1 MKYFLISISFFSFLF
16 LQAQEKFIAND
27 IRINK
32 YIEGTLLA
40 PKQQT
45 VPLAIIINGAG
56 PIDRDGNQR
65 MMENN
70 SIKKLAESL
79 SKKGIATFRYD
90 KRTLK
95 ATKLNIKEKDMRFD
109 DFIEDANSVIN
120 RFKPIPNFNKIY
132 IIGHNQG
139 SLVGMVAAQNN
150 VDGFISI
157 GGAGQPLDS
166 VIIKQIGAQMPGLKE
181 NAVSAFKDL
190 REKGKV
196 KNYSPAL
203 ETIFKKEVQ
212 PFMLSWIKYNPQVE
226 LKKLHIP
233 TLIINGDNDFQVNT
247 EEAKKLKAAK
257 PDSKLVIIEN
267 MNYIFNIIDKN
278 DDIANQKSYNET
290 HHQISTELIEE
301 ISNFILNKE

>member
-1 MKYFLISISFFSFLF
+1 MKYLLISISFFSIFILH
-16 LQAQEKFIAND
+16 AQEKFIAND

-32 YIEGTLLA
+32 YVEGTLLA
-40 PKQQT
+40 PSQET

-56 PIDRDGNQR
+56 PIDRNGNQM

-70 SIKKLAESL
+70 SIKKLAENL

-95 ATKLNIKEKDMRFD
+95 APKLNIKEEDMRFD
-109 DFIEDANSVIN
+109 DFIETNNDIVS
-120 RFKPIPNFNKIY
+120 RFTSQTNYSKIY

-157 GGAGQPLDS
+157 AGAGQPLDS
-166 VIIKQIGAQMPGLKE
+166 VIIKQIGLQMPGLKE
-181 NAVSAFKDL
+181 NAASAFSDL
-190 REKGKV
+190 RKKGKA

-226 LKKLHIP
+226 LKKLNIP
-233 TLIINGDNDFQVNT
+233 TLIISGDNDFQVNV
-247 EEAKKLKAAK
+247 EEADYLKEAK
-257 PDSKLVIIEN
+257 PDSKVLIIEN
-267 MNYIFNIIDKN
+267 MNHIFNIIDKN

-290 HHQISTELIEE
+290 NRPISTKLVEE
-301 ISNFILNKE
+301 ISNFILN